1 MSIDT
6 GKTSS
11 ATPPTIV
18 LVHGAWHGGW
28 CWERLTPLLEQAGYR
43 VLTPTLAGLGARQAE
58 LSTQI
63 NMDTHVNEIAALVQ
77 AQPVPVVLLGHSY
90 AGYVISGVADRL
102 ADSGKLRSLI
112 YLDAF
117 VPQDGER
124 LADTRTPEDLAKME
138 ASFATGNP
146 AYAKIPAKFFGI
158 TNDADIAW
166 VDAQLTDHPAGTYLQ
181 RIALKNKL
189 PASLKR
195 SYIACI
201 SPKLATIDA
210 SKERVRADASWR
222 YVELATGHDCMV
234 TEPAALS
241 QLILSLA

>member
-1 MSIDT
+1 MTTDNAITDT
-6 GKTSS
+6 
-11 ATPPTIV
+11 TIV

-28 CWERLTPLLEQAGYR
+28 CWERVVPLLQNAGYR
-43 VLTPTLAGLGARQAE
+43 VVTPTLAGLGERQAE

-63 NMDTHVNEIAALVQ
+63 SMDTHVNEIAALVQ
-77 AQPVPVVLLGHSY
+77 AQPGPVVLLGHSY

-102 ADSGKLRSLI
+102 ADTGKLRSLI

-117 VPQDGER
+117 VPLDGER
-124 LADTRTPEDLAKME
+124 LADTRTLEERARME
-138 ASFATGNP
+138 ASFSAGNP

-158 TNDADIAW
+158 TDAADIAW
-166 VDAQLTDHPAGTYLQ
+166 VDARLTDHPAGTYLQ
-181 RIALKNKL
+181 RIALKNTL

-195 SYIACI
+195 GYIACT

-210 SKERVRADASWR
+210 SKERVRADAGWR
-222 YVELATGHDCMV
+222 YVELATGHDAMV
-234 TEPAALS
+234 TEPQALS

>member
-11 ATPPTIV
+11 ATTPTIV

-77 AQPVPVVLLGHSY
+77 AQPTPVVLLGHSY

-124 LADTRTPEDLAKME
+124 LADTRTPEDMAKME
-138 ASFATGNP
+138 ASFAAGNP

-158 TNDADIAW
+158 PNDADIAW

-181 RIALKNKL
+181 RITLKNKL

-195 SYIACI
+195 GYIACT

-234 TEPAALS
+234 TEPVALS
-241 QLILSLA
+241 RLILSLA